1 MGIIGA
7 DFDAE
12 SIYQELNR
20 FKEIS
25 LLVLMAFTVV
35 IVLSGFIFSGK
46 ISHSVKRASDYSKRL
61 AEFDLKSDISGIELR
76 KKMNSGS

>member
-35 IVLSGFIFSGK
+35 IVLSGLIFPKKYHILLSAPP
-46 ISHSVKRASDYSKRL
+46 IT
-61 AEFDLKSDISGIELR
+61 R
-76 KKMNSGS
+76 KDWLNLT